1 MTNSHTASLE
11 DALFRLNDGD
21 MNART
26 DVISIM
32 LERFRTAASRMLREN
47 PRVGRWEVTDDVL
60 QNTMI
65 RLHRSLADV
74 KPKSARELFGLTRLQ
89 FTRELT
95 DLARKHYGP
104 QGIGHN
110 HATDYRTTGSTDTPH
125 RAADAETNDPARLA
139 DWLEFH
145 EAIEGLDEPVREV
158 FQMSW
163 YRLMTHEEMATAL
176 GVSTK
181 TIQRRFRDACVE
193 LQRRCHSIP
202 GEN

>member
-1 MTNSHTASLE
+1 MNDSHTASLE
-11 DALFRLNDGD
+11 DALARLNNGD
-21 MNART
+21 MDART
-26 DVISIM
+26 DVIAVM
-32 LERFRTAASRMLREN
+32 LERFRSVASRMLREN
-47 PRVGRWEVTDDVL
+47 PRVGRWEMTDDVL
-60 QNTMI
+60 QNTLV
-65 RLHRSLADV
+65 RLHRSLAEV
-74 KPKSARELFGLTRLQ
+74 QPQSGRELFGLTRLQ
-89 FTRELT
+89 FSRELT

-104 QGIGHN
+104 QGIGQN

-125 RAADAETNDPARLA
+125 RAADAETNDPAKLA
-139 DWLEFH
+139 EWLEFH

-202 GEN
+202 GQN